1 MEMYGWGNFPKLEA
15 EVTYPLSSSQ
25 CVRAIHKIEKMI
37 ARGNGRSYG
46 DSGLAAQLI
55 DTRHLNHFIEF
66 DAINGLLRCASG
78 VLLQDIIKNFVPHG
92 WFLPVTPGTA
102 FVTIGGAIAS
112 DVHGKNHHCDG
123 TFGNHVTEIELLLG
137 TGERVLTSPSNKQ
150 DLFHATC
157 GGMGLTGIILS
168 ATLRLK
174 PIKSSKIIETRV
186 KAPDIDAVL
195 EAFAEHDGAPY
206 SVAWIDCLAR
216 GKNLGRSVLMLG
228 EHAEDGLLDIAKS
241 SSLSIPF
248 TIPQNVLNHT
258 AVSLFNHFFYVSKPQ
273 KQTKQVAMESYF
285 YPLDRVHNWNRLYGK
300 AGFVQYQFVLPL
312 ASGVNGLRDILEH
325 IAASR
330 RGSFL
335 AVLKVFGKAN
345 NNHLSFPIEGYTLSL
360 DFKVSPDVFLLLME
374 LDKLVLKHGGRLYLP
389 KDARMSE
396 ATFRQGYPRCNE
408 FEEVR
413 AKYGAIG
420 KFASAQSKRLGLL

>member
-1 MEMYGWGNFPKLEA
+1 MEMHGWGRFPKLEA
-15 EVTYPLSSSQ
+15 EVTYPLSPGQ
-25 CVRAIHKIEKMI
+25 CASAINDIENLI

-46 DSGLAAQLI
+46 DSGLASRLI
-55 DTRHLNHFIEF
+55 DTRHLNHFLNF
-66 DAINGLLRCASG
+66 DETNGILHCASG
-78 VLLQDIIKNFVPHG
+78 VLLRDIIKIFVPRG

-102 FVTIGGAIAS
+102 FVTVGGAIAS

-123 TFGNHVTEIELLLG
+123 TFTDYVTEIELLLG
-137 TGERVLTSPSNKQ
+137 SGERVVTSLADKP

-157 GGMGLTGIILS
+157 AGMGLTGIILS
-168 ATLRLK
+168 ASICLK
-174 PIKSSKIIETRV
+174 PIKSSLMNETRV

-195 EAFAEHDGAPY
+195 AAFKEHQGATY
-206 SVAWIDCLAR
+206 SVAWIDCMAK

-228 EHAEDGLLDIAKS
+228 EHAEDGSLNLTNNTP
-241 SSLSIPF
+241 LSIPF
-248 TIPQNVLNHT
+248 NIPQSLLNKT
-258 AVSLFNHFFYVSKPQ
+258 TVSLFNNLFYATKPQ
-273 KQTKQVAMESYF
+273 KQIRRVQFESYF
-285 YPLDRVHNWNRLYGK
+285 YPLDRLHNWNRLYGK

-312 ASGVNGLRDILEH
+312 ASGITGIRAVLER
-325 IAASR
+325 ISASGQ
-330 RGSFL
+330 GSFL

-360 DFKVSPDVFLLLME
+360 DFKVNKDMFLLLND
-374 LDKLVLKHGGRLYLP
+374 LDRLVLNHGGRLYLP

-396 ATFRQGYPRCNE
+396 KTFKESYPRCNE

>member
-15 EVTYPLSSSQ
+15 DVTYPLSPAE
-25 CVRAIHKIEKMI
+25 CVRAIHAIENLL

-46 DSGLAAQLI
+46 DSGLAANLI
-55 DTRHLNHFIEF
+55 DTRYLNHFIDF
-66 DAINGLLRCASG
+66 DETSGLLHCASG
-78 VLLQDIIKNFVPHG
+78 VLLHDIINVFVPRG

-102 FVTIGGAIAS
+102 FVTVGGAIAS

-123 TFGNHVTEIELLLG
+123 TFSNHVTEIELLLG
-137 TGERVLTSPSNKQ
+137 TGERVFISPWNKA
-150 DLFHATC
+150 DLFYATC
-157 GGMGLTGIILS
+157 AGMGLTGIILS
-168 ATLRLK
+168 AKLTLK
-174 PIKSSKIIETRV
+174 PITSSKIIETQV
-186 KAPDIDAVL
+186 KAPDIEAVL
-195 EAFAEHDGAPY
+195 AAFEDHDAATY

-228 EHAEDGLLDIAKS
+228 EHANDGLLDVAKNT
-241 SSLSIPF
+241 SLSVPF
-248 TIPQNVLNHT
+248 ALPHIVLNQT
-258 AVSLFNHFFYVSKPQ
+258 AVSLFNRFFYTSKPQ
-273 KQTKQVAMESYF
+273 KKTRQVALESYF
-285 YPLDRVHNWNRLYGK
+285 YPLDRLHNWNRLYGK

-312 ASGVNGLRDILEH
+312 ASGVNGLRDILER
-325 IAASR
+325 IAASG

-360 DFKVSPDVFLLLME
+360 DFKVNQDVFLLLME

-389 KDARMSE
+389 KDARMS
-396 ATFRQGYPRCNE
+396 ATTFKEGYPRFDE
-408 FEEVR
+408 FEEIR

>member
-1 MEMYGWGNFPKLEA
+1 MEMYGWGRFPTLEA
-15 EVTYPLSSSQ
+15 EVTYPLSPGQ
-25 CVRAIHKIEKMI
+25 CVSAIQDIEHLI

-46 DSGLAAQLI
+46 DSGLATRLI
-55 DTRHLNHFIEF
+55 DTRHLNHFLNF
-66 DAINGLLRCASG
+66 DETTGILHCASG
-78 VLLQDIIKNFVPHG
+78 VLLHDIIKIFVPRG

-102 FVTIGGAIAS
+102 FVTVGGAIAS

-123 TFGNHVTEIELLLG
+123 TFTDYVTEIELLLG
-137 TGERVLTSPSNKQ
+137 TGERVVTSPTDKP

-157 GGMGLTGIILS
+157 AGMGLTGIILS
-168 ATLRLK
+168 ASIRLK
-174 PIKSSKIIETRV
+174 PIKSSKMVETRI

-195 EAFAEHDGAPY
+195 AAFSEHQGSPY
-206 SVAWIDCLAR
+206 SVAWIDCMAR

-228 EHAEDGLLDIAKS
+228 EHAEDGILTLANNT
-241 SSLSIPF
+241 SLSIPF
-248 TIPQNVLNHT
+248 NIPHRLLNQT
-258 AVSLFNHFFYVSKPQ
+258 TVSLFNQFFYASKPQ
-273 KQTKQVAMESYF
+273 KQIRQVRFESYF
-285 YPLDRVHNWNRLYGK
+285 YPLDKLHNWNRLYGK

-312 ASGVNGLRDILEH
+312 SSGVNGLRDILER

-330 RGSFL
+330 QGSFL
-335 AVLKVFGKAN
+335 AVLKVFGKGN

-360 DFKVSPDVFLLLME
+360 DFKVSPDMFLLLIE

-396 ATFRQGYPRCNE
+396 AMFKEGYPRHTE